1 MERKTHKKSKSCT
14 SAKFA
19 DLNEVVFSFVFDGAA
34 ATDRCINKLK
44 LLSLIVLYKTDSIN

>member
-44 LLSLIVLYKTDSIN
+44 LLSFNCTLQNRFN